1 MEFLLKLTK
10 TKHIDGGSRDR
21 HPGKNTDT
29 LFEHAD
35 MELGKPNPKDNE
47 TDFCKYKSD
56 KKSSNENVDL
66 LLNRAR

>member
-10 TKHIDGGSRDR
+10 TNHIDGGSRDS

-35 MELGKPNPKDNE
+35 MELGKPNPKGNE
-47 TDFCKYKSD
+47 TDFCKYKSH
-56 KKSSNENVDL
+56 KKSSSENVDL
-66 LLNRAR
+66 LLSRER